1 MKKILLIIV
10 IFITASCSEK
20 TDLTPDT
27 FKDAEWYNSL
37 AEKPIDEILR
47 ELDLNEFNPLPVL
60 SGDSYPNS
68 LDSLWG
74 SNYSIHRIDYIE
86 GYQVVESEFF
96 TNIPILQSVLTHFGQ
111 DTTSFTY
118 NFNDTLNTE
127 DLNNYLG
134 GWGSSHYIGL
144 DTIYKDYWNSHG
156 TICTSPSLD
165 FIDANSTK
173 WDEAVGVT
181 SSAQPHKSFTLM
193 VPISGGGNE
202 IIYHF
207 INNSNP
213 ASRR

>member
-1 MKKILLIIV
+1 M
-10 IFITASCSEK
+10 FASCTQK
-20 TDLTPDT
+20 ADLEPDAN
-27 FKDAEWYNSL
+27 KSAEWYNDL
-37 AEKPIDEILR
+37 ANKPIDEILR
-47 ELDLNEFNPLPVL
+47 ELDLKELKKFSPLSIVNNE
-60 SGDSYPNS
+60 SYANS

-74 SNYSIHRIDYIE
+74 SNYSIHRIDHVE

-96 TNIPILQSVLTHFGQ
+96 MNVPILQSVLTHFGQ
-111 DTTSFTY
+111 DTTSFTDT
-118 NFNDTLNTE
+118 FTDTLTTE

-173 WDEAVGVT
+173 WDEEQGVQ
-181 SSAQPHKSFTLM
+181 SSPEPHKSFTILI
-193 VPISGGGNE
+193 PISGGGNE
-202 IIYHF
+202 IIYYF

-213 ASRR
+213 ATRR